1 MEPAFTLGLEEE
13 YLLVDRGTRDLVH
26 SPPDEMLRSC
36 QDQAPDRIHPE
47 FLRCQIE
54 VGTPVCAT
62 IAEAR
67 TELARLRATVAGVAD
82 QYGMA
87 PIAASTHP
95 FAAWEPQKHTNRDRY
110 NMLARD
116 IGAPARR
123 LMICGMH
130 VHVGIEDD
138 DLRIDLM
145 NQVRYFLPHL
155 LALSTSSP
163 FWRGRDMERK
173 SYRLSVWHELPRTGM
188 PEDFRSYGDYQQHV
202 DILVRAGII
211 EDASKLWWDIRPSAR
226 FRTLEM
232 RITDICTR
240 LEDAVT
246 VAAFY
251 RCLLRMLWR
260 LRIRNVTWRPYK
272 NLLIEENRWRAQRYG
287 LDDGLVDFGQGR
299 IVPYGELLEELIE
312 LTREDAEHFGCLDEL
327 RHARDILTRGTSAHR
342 QVAIYR
348 QALEEGATGWEA
360 LAKVVDWL
368 VEETMLGVAEAAM
381 AGAPASGTSL
391 QAAAV
396 ASSPEQLP

>member
-13 YLLVDRGTRDLVH
+13 YLLVDRTTRDIAQN
-26 SPPDEMLRSC
+26 PPEEMLAAC
-36 QDQAPDRIHPE
+36 QEKAPGRIHPE

-62 IAEAR
+62 IQEAR
-67 TELARLRATVAGVAD
+67 AELASLRATVAGVAN
-82 QYGMA
+82 QHNLA
-87 PIAASTHP
+87 PVAASTHP

-116 IGAPARR
+116 LGAPARR

-173 SYRLSVWHELPRTGM
+173 SYRLSVWNELPRTGM
-188 PEDFRSYGDYQQHV
+188 PEHFQSFGEYQQQV
-202 DILVRAGII
+202 NVLVNAGII
-211 EDASKLWWDIRPSAR
+211 EDASKLWWDIRPSSR
-226 FRTLEM
+226 FPTLEM

-240 LEDAVT
+240 LDDAVT
-246 VAAFY
+246 VAALY
-251 RCLLRMLWR
+251 QCLLRMLWR
-260 LRIRNVTWRPYK
+260 LKLKNVTWRPYK
-272 NLLIEENRWRAQRYG
+272 GLLIEENRWRAQRYG
-287 LDDGLVDFGQGR
+287 LDDGLVDFGRGE
-299 IVPYGELLEELIE
+299 IVPYADLMEELID
-312 LTREDAEHFGCLDEL
+312 LTREDAERFGCVAEVE
-327 RHARDILTRGTSAHR
+327 RARDIIKRGTSAHR

-348 QALEEGATGWEA
+348 AALEDGATGWEA

-368 VEETMLGVAEAAM
+368 AEETMVGVEPVETESAT
-381 AGAPASGTSL
+381 PA
-391 QAAAV
+391 
-396 ASSPEQLP
+396 

>member
-13 YLLVDRGTRDLVH
+13 YLLVDRKTRDIARN
-26 SPPDEMLRSC
+26 PPEAMLAAC
-36 QDQAPDRIHPE
+36 QEQAPDRIHPE

-54 VGTPVCAT
+54 VGTPVCT
-62 IAEAR
+62 TLAEAR
-67 TELARLRATVAGVAD
+67 RELGALRATVAGVARGYD
-82 QYGMA
+82 LA

-116 IGAPARR
+116 LGAPARR

-163 FWRGRDMERK
+163 FWRGQDMERK
-173 SYRLSVWHELPRTGM
+173 SYRLAVWNELPRTGM
-188 PEDFRSYGDYQQHV
+188 PDSFQSFGEYQQQV
-202 DILVRAGII
+202 NVLVRAGII
-211 EDASKLWWDIRPSAR
+211 EDASKLWWDIRPSQR
-226 FRTLEM
+226 FPTLEM
-232 RITDICTR
+232 RITDVCTR
-240 LEDAVT
+240 LDDAVT
-246 VAAFY
+246 VAALF

-260 LRIRNVTWRPYK
+260 LRLRNVVWRPYK

-287 LDDGLVDFGQGR
+287 LDDGLVDFGRGT
-299 IVPYGELLEELIE
+299 IVPYADLMEELIE
-312 LTREDAEHFGCLDEL
+312 LTREDAEHFDCVAEVAY
-327 RHARDILTRGTSAHR
+327 ARDIIRRGTSAHR

-348 QALEEGATGWEA
+348 EALEQGATGWEA
-360 LAKVVDWL
+360 LAQVVDWL
-368 VEETMLGVAEAAM
+368 AEETMVGIE
-381 AGAPASGTSL
+381 
-391 QAAAV
+391 
-396 ASSPEQLP
+396 

>member
-13 YLLVDRGTRDLVH
+13 YLLVDRASRDIARN
-26 SPPDEMLRSC
+26 PPDEMLAAC
-36 QDQAPDRIHPE
+36 QEQAPGQIHPE

-54 VGTPVCAT
+54 VGTPVCST
-62 IAEAR
+62 LKEAR
-67 TELARLRATVAGVAD
+67 TELARLRRTVAGVARAHNL
-82 QYGMA
+82 A

-116 IGAPARR
+116 LGAPARR

-163 FWRGRDMERK
+163 FWRGQDMQRK
-173 SYRLSVWHELPRTGM
+173 SYRLAVWNELPRTGM
-188 PEDFRSYGDYQQHV
+188 PDGFQSFGEYQQQV
-202 DILVRAGII
+202 NVLVGAGII
-211 EDASKLWWDIRPSAR
+211 EDASKLWWDIRPSQR
-226 FRTLEM
+226 FPTLEM
-232 RITDICTR
+232 RITDVCTR
-240 LEDAVT
+240 LDDAVT
-246 VAAFY
+246 VAALF

-260 LRIRNVTWRPYK
+260 LRLRNVTWRPYK

-287 LDDGLVDFGQGR
+287 LDDGLVDFGRGT
-299 IVPYGELLEELIE
+299 IVPYTDLMEELIE
-312 LTREDAEHFGCLDEL
+312 LTREDAERFDCVAEVA
-327 RHARDILTRGTSAHR
+327 HARDIIRRGTSAHR

-348 QALEEGATGWEA
+348 EALEQGATGWEA
-360 LAKVVDWL
+360 LAQVVDWL
-368 VEETMLGVAEAAM
+368 VEETMVGIE
-381 AGAPASGTSL
+381 
-391 QAAAV
+391 
-396 ASSPEQLP
+396 

>member
-13 YLLVDRGTRDLVH
+13 YLLVDRSSRDIARN
-26 SPPDEMLRSC
+26 PPDEMLEAC
-36 QDQAPDRIHPE
+36 QEQAPGQIHPE

-62 IAEAR
+62 LAEAR
-67 TELARLRATVAGVAD
+67 AELARLRATVAGVARAHNL
-82 QYGMA
+82 A

-116 IGAPARR
+116 LGAPARR

-163 FWRGRDMERK
+163 FWRGQDMQRK
-173 SYRLSVWHELPRTGM
+173 SYRLAVWNELPRTGM
-188 PEDFRSYGDYQQHV
+188 PDSFQSFGEYQQQV
-202 DILVRAGII
+202 NVLVNAGII
-211 EDASKLWWDIRPSAR
+211 EDASKLWWDIRPSQR
-226 FRTLEM
+226 FPTLEM
-232 RITDICTR
+232 RITDVCTR
-240 LEDAVT
+240 LDDAVT
-246 VAAFY
+246 VAALF

-260 LRIRNVTWRPYK
+260 LRLTNVTWRPYK
-272 NLLIEENRWRAQRYG
+272 NLLIGENRWRAQRYG
-287 LDDGLVDFGQGR
+287 LDEGLVDFGRGT
-299 IVPYGELLEELIE
+299 IVPYADLMEELIE
-312 LTREDAEHFGCLDEL
+312 LTREDAERFDCVAEVAN
-327 RHARDILTRGTSAHR
+327 ARDIIRRGTSAHR

-348 QALEEGATGWEA
+348 EALEQGATGWEA
-360 LAKVVDWL
+360 LAQVVDWL
-368 VEETMLGVAEAAM
+368 AEETMVGVE
-381 AGAPASGTSL
+381 
-391 QAAAV
+391 
-396 ASSPEQLP
+396 